1 MGNGDLIPDVLGLHS
16 SRPLR
21 MRVSGGEGTVG
32 GWEPRFLPTLRW
44 AVRHPE
50 SEQIHPLY
58 NGNKMLP
65 FLKKTP
71 HKTPQFA
78 RLRKVLP

>member
-50 SEQIHPLY
+50 SEQIHPL
-58 NGNKMLP
+58 
-65 FLKKTP
+65 
-71 HKTPQFA
+71 
-78 RLRKVLP
+78 